1 VPPSSA
7 FAIVAGLVSAGLY
20 LSLLSGLPGMVVIA
34 YFVQLPLMV
43 TGFCLGAGAT
53 VMAAAGGIVATGL
66 IAGIV
71 AAALFAVIQSAP
83 AVFVVR
89 QALLSREVDGRT
101 EWFPAG
107 LLLAQLTIVAALAV
121 VVGFVAFLGEPEG
134 LKGAVE
140 SYLIAALETFAGS
153 FEGELPVSEVRGWS
167 FLIPGL
173 MAVSW
178 LLMTLINGI
187 LAQALAVRLGWNRRP
202 WPALVELEL
211 PWWLWP
217 ALGGAALL
225 ALIGGDAGFG
235 YLGRATIV
243 VLIVPYVLL
252 GLTVVHAWAGRR
264 SHPRMMLSAVYLSLL
279 LLGWPILL
287 VILLGFAEDSV
298 GLRQR
303 FT

>member
-1 VPPSSA
+1 MPPSSA

-20 LSLLSGLPGMVVIA
+20 LSLLSGLPGMVVVA

-43 TGFCLGAGAT
+43 IGLCLGTGAT
-53 VMAAAGGIVATGL
+53 VIAAAGAIAATGL

-71 AAALFAVIQSAP
+71 AAVLFAVVQAVP
-83 AVFVVR
+83 AAFVVR
-89 QALLSREVDGRT
+89 QALLSRQVDGRT

-107 LLLAQLTIVAALAV
+107 LLLAQLTVGAGLTV
-121 VVGFVAFLGEPEG
+121 VVAYVAFLGEPEG
-134 LKGAVE
+134 LKGALE
-140 SYLIAALETFAGS
+140 AYLFAALETLEGA
-153 FEGELPVSEVRGWS
+153 FEGELPADEVRAWS

-178 LLMTLINGI
+178 LLMTVVNGV
-187 LAQALAVRLGWNRRP
+187 LGQAIAVRLGWNRRP
-202 WPALVELEL
+202 WPALIEFEL

-217 ALGGAALL
+217 VLGGAALF
-225 ALIGGDAGFG
+225 ALLGDAGLG
-235 YLGRATIV
+235 YLGRATLV

-252 GLTVVHAWAGRR
+252 GLAVVHAWAGQR
-264 SHPRMMLSAVYLSLL
+264 SHPRLMLTAVYLSLI

-287 VILLGFAEDSV
+287 VIVLGFVEDGV
-298 GLRQR
+298 GLRKR